1 MTDRRAFHR
10 ALVLAPLA
18 HIPAVGA
25 QAPAQRTFPSR
36 PIRLIVPYAAG
47 GGGDTVSR
55 MIAGP
60 MGERLGQPVV
70 VENRGG
76 AGGSIGAAVAAQAEP
91 DGHTVFFDALGHVIN
106 PHLIRDLAFSYER
119 AFAPVTML
127 ATHTMIMLGSLSH
140 RARSFAEILEQLR
153 RDGAKLSYGSP
164 GSGSGPH
171 LATESLLRR
180 AGVKATHIPYRGAG
194 PALQDVM
201 AGSIPFAVATA
212 SSAVPLV
219 REGKMIGLAVLSRQR
234 LESLPSVPT
243 VSESGLSGFSF
254 DEWSGLFVP
263 AGTPETVISKI
274 HLAARETLNLPA
286 MRERFGAL
294 GTVPLGS
301 TPQEFASFLATQRAE
316 IAQLVDQAGL
326 RAN

>member
-1 MTDRRAFHR
+1 MMTRRHLTQALCMAFLSR
-10 ALVLAPLA
+10 
-18 HIPAVGA
+18 IQAVGA
-25 QAPAQRTFPSR
+25 QPTPQRPFPSR

-55 MIAGP
+55 LIAGP

-91 DGHTVFFDALGHVIN
+91 DGHTVLFDALGHVIN
-106 PHLIRDLAFSYER
+106 SHLIRDLPFSYER
-119 AFAPVTML
+119 AFVPVTML
-127 ATHTMIMLGSLSH
+127 ATHTIIVLGSVSQ
-140 RARSFAEILEQLR
+140 RARSLTDILDQLR
-153 RDGAKLSYGSP
+153 REGTNISYGSP
-164 GSGSGPH
+164 GNGSGPH

-180 AGVKATHIPYRGAG
+180 VGVRATHVPYRGAG

-219 REGKMIGLAVLSRQR
+219 REGKLQGLAVLSRQR

-243 VSESGLSGFSF
+243 ASESAVPGFSF

-263 AGTPETVISKI
+263 AGTPESVILRL
-274 HLAARETLNLPA
+274 HAAVRDTLNIPGL
-286 MRERFGAL
+286 RERFSAL
-294 GTVPLGS
+294 GTVPMAS
-301 TPQEFASFLATQRAE
+301 TPQEFAMFLDAQRGE
-316 IAQLVDQAGL
+316 IAELVVRAGL